1 MSAEALEHAVYDLG
15 TNRER
20 RALFRDDA
28 AAFNRLYALT
38 AAEADL
44 LRRFD
49 VRAMQAAGV
58 NAMACMGFWVTTAP
72 NHSLSSYLAALRGE
86 ETSTHG

>member
-20 RALFRDDA
+20 RALFRDDIA
-28 AAFNRLYALT
+28 GFLRLYALT
-38 AAEADL
+38 AEEADL
-44 LRRFD
+44 LCRFD
-49 VRAMQAAGV
+49 VRAIQAAGV

-72 NHSLSSYLAALRGE
+72 DRSLSSYIAALRGQ